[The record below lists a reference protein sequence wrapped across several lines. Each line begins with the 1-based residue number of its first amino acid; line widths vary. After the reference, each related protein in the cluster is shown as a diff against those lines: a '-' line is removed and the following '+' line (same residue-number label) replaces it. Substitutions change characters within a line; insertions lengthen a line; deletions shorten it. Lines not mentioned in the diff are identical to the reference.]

1 MTTVIGEVTPYA
13 LAIALSPLG
22 VIVAILLL
30 FTPRPRPA
38 AGAFLIGWAVGSPS
52 RPGRR
57 RARVGHRTQGQAR
70 PRSPAAA
77 VASPYRHLVGT
88 TSATAL
94 GRRQPVRRS
103 ARAAGSMAT
112 STADDVVAV
121 TTGFLSRRAARGR
134 RRWNCGCSIRFD
146 SGCAVCPGGDSVLC
160 GSTDSHRLRGR
171 GRLPPKVC
179 TGEVLGPVAK
189 QRRPSRREPGMH
201 V

>member
-1 MTTVIGEVTPYA
+1 MTSVLGEVTPHA
-13 LAIALSPLG
+13 LAIALSLLG

-30 FTPRPRPA
+30 FSPHPRPA
-38 AGAFLIGWAVGSPS
+38 AGAFLIGWA
-52 RPGRR
+52 RR
-57 RARVGHRTQGQAR
+57 IAGASGVSVALA
-70 PRSPAAA
+70 SVIDLSDEPALAA
-77 VASPYRHLVGT
+77 
-88 TSATAL
+88 AL

-103 ARAAGSMAT
+103 ARATGSMAT

-121 TTGFLSRRAARGR
+121 TIGFLSRQAARGR

-160 GSTDSHRLRGR
+160 GSTDSQRLRGR

-201 V
+201 